1 MQYTFP
7 RQRTNGDGHGPSS
20 GASCLVWADL
30 TRRLPASALFAEV
43 AGVCR
48 AMRVSEWSAAAGAVR
63 AAAPLVL
70 CVEFD
75 RPQPSDLEPLG
86 ELTRRDPAVPVLMLT
101 AHHSAEL
108 VMQAL
113 RVRVWDY
120 LVKPVAPQELHGRI
134 TTLLERS
141 RAGQERAQ
149 AAIRLPAQPTPGRR
163 ERRTAP
169 AIAFI
174 AANFHERVDLATAA
188 RVCHLSPSHFSR
200 VFKREHGV
208 TFSHYLVQYRIRRAC
223 DLLAAPGMLVKEVG
237 FGVGFN
243 DLAYF
248 SRTFRRCVG
257 VCPTQY
263 QSGAPRH

>member
-1 MQYTFP
+1 MQYPFP
-7 RQRTNGDGHGPSS
+7 GQRTNGDGHGRSS
-20 GASCLVWADL
+20 GPSCLVWADL
-30 TRRLPASALFAEV
+30 TRRLPASALFAEL

-48 AMRVSEWSAAAGAVR
+48 AM
-63 AAAPLVL
+63 
-70 CVEFD
+70 
-75 RPQPSDLEPLG
+75 
-86 ELTRRDPAVPVLMLT
+86 
-101 AHHSAEL
+101 
-108 VMQAL
+108 
-113 RVRVWDY
+113 
-120 LVKPVAPQELHGRI
+120 QELHGRI

-141 RAGQERAQ
+141 RAGEERAH
-149 AAIRLPAQPTPGRR
+149 AAIRLPAQPTPDRR

-223 DLLAAPGMLVKEVG
+223 DLLAAPGRSVKEVG

-263 QSGAPRH
+263 QSGAPGH

>member
-1 MQYTFP
+1 MQLELP
-7 RQRTNGDGHGPSS
+7 RQRTNGEPRGQSS
-20 GASCLVWADL
+20 RAPCLVWADL
-30 TRRLPASALFAEV
+30 TGGAPASGLFADLARV
-43 AGVCR
+43 YR
-48 AMRVSEWSAAAGAVR
+48 AMRMSEWSAVASAVR
-63 AAAPLVL
+63 AAMPLVL

-86 ELTRRDPAVPVLMLT
+86 ELTRSDPTVPVLMLT
-101 AHHSAEL
+101 ARHSPEL

-120 LVKPVAPQELHGRI
+120 LVKPVAVPELDGRI
-134 TTLLERS
+134 TTLLEQSDAAR
-141 RAGQERAQ
+141 ERAH
-149 AAIRLPAQPTPGRR
+149 AAIRLPAQPPAGRR
-163 ERRTAP
+163 DQRTAP
-169 AIAFI
+169 AIALI
-174 AANFHERVDLATAA
+174 AVNFHERIDLAAAA
-188 RVCHLSPSHFSR
+188 RACHLSPSHFSR

-208 TFSHYLVQYRIRRAC
+208 TFSHYVVQYRIRRAC
-223 DLLAAPGMLVKEVG
+223 DLLAAPGVSVKEVG

-263 QSGAPRH
+263 QSGAPVQ